1 MNSEYWRL
9 FGNEKPEKQAK
20 SYEIDL
26 GQTVSNIFIKNGA
39 YKEELLFRYGD
50 HTINKMLNKLD
61 NKSHVNI
68 EEIIKMNDELKPFQE
83 REKEYKEKNFIKQC
97 DSIEFKI
104 YRLEELTKE
113 IKLKENE
120 INNSIESMTNEV
132 FKYFDENYNEFEP
145 KLKTKYK
152 YLKTNIKEQKDEN
165 ANLVKQIDLLKQD
178 LKSTTESIDKLKE
191 RLAALENITG
201 LEYNENYDEDDRIV
215 SESVEKNFF
224 VK

>member
-1 MNSEYWRL
+1 
-9 FGNEKPEKQAK
+9 
-20 SYEIDL
+20 
-26 GQTVSNIFIKNGA
+26 
-39 YKEELLFRYGD
+39 
-50 HTINKMLNKLD
+50 MLNKLD

-104 YRLEELTKE
+104 FRLEELTKE

-191 RLAALENITG
+191 RLVALENITG
-201 LEYNENYDEDDRIV
+201 LEYNENYDDDDRII